1 MGQLNR
7 CGEGGN
13 TMNMTSKALTV
24 LQHMPKHKPDFPFLQ
39 VTLKYILLLSNGSMD
54 LYLSTNHYQVWGHSY
69 IYTHQ
74 ISSK

>member
-7 CGEGGN
+7 SEVGGN
-13 TMNMTSKALTV
+13 TMNIISKVLTV
-24 LQHMPKHKPDFPFLQ
+24 LQHMPKHKPDFSFLQ

-54 LYLSTNHYQVWGHSY
+54 LYLSTNHYNVWGHSY
-69 IYTHQ
+69 ICTHQ